1 MRSLWFG
8 YEIGVRVV
16 LSVVVIAVGVVV
28 VVVVVLVVFE
38 ALNVFLEKKRSDWLQ
53 RRVCDRVK
61 SRRGV
66 TGPTEMY
73 RNVRILI

>member
-53 RRVCDRVK
+53 D
-61 SRRGV
+61 G
-66 TGPTEMY
+66 
-73 RNVRILI
+73 